1 MALKAKLPKP
11 ELRPYALWEN
21 RDMSISKTKAK
32 AANAAPATPRGKP
45 PGSDGV
51 RATQQEEF
59 STVVGII
66 AKRYGVKV
74 ASASAPAKNP
84 YAMSAE
90 QAEKVALQAGIITR
104 AGNLTRRFK

>member
-1 MALKAKLPKP
+1 MATL
-11 ELRPYALWEN
+11 
-21 RDMSISKTKAK
+21 KTKAK
-32 AANAAPATPRGKP
+32 IVNAAPKKP
-45 PGSDGV
+45 KGNSLGS
-51 RATQQEEF
+51 TQARTIQAPEF
-59 STVVGII
+59 SAVVGSI

-74 ASASAPAKNP
+74 ASISTSTENP

>member
-1 MALKAKLPKP
+1 
-11 ELRPYALWEN
+11 
-21 RDMSISKTKAK
+21 MSISKTTSKAANSARAKPKAK
-32 AANAAPATPRGKP
+32 A
-45 PGSDGV
+45 PGSEGV
-51 RATQQEEF
+51 RTTQQKEF
-59 STVVGII
+59 STVVGSI

-90 QAEKVALQAGIITR
+90 QAEQVAFRAGIITR